1 MYHPA
6 SIRIGLH
13 TAGPL
18 DQAPRTPLQRLLWSR
33 GFTYSPRYNGYVPPL
48 SLSVDQQIHLVHDA
62 VHAVHS
68 LGHPVAHFH
77 HPEAGL

>member
-1 MYHPA
+1 M

-18 DQAPRTPLQRLLWSR
+18 DQAPRTPLQRLLWES
-33 GFTYSPRYNGYVPPL
+33 GFIYSHHHDGYVPPL
-48 SLSVDQQIHLVHDA
+48 SLPVGQQNRLVHDA
-62 VHAVHS
+62 VHALHS

-77 HPEAGL
+77 QPEGCL